1 MYFLW
6 VDFSKNKK
14 FNKAKNY
21 EILNIKVGQ
30 KHYTSYIFTTWYF
43 SHTGWSR
50 FQTDQST
57 KQNRHLI
64 QNFNAVF
71 NESFQAFFQQ
81 SSHCLCPALYLVH
94 TWLRPYQ
101 LPTISSLFCHNTYFY
116 WRDFLVVT
124 SRNGRGIPLSV
135 RLLQRMTSY
144 FWCSIDLLMIFFFV
158 SPLYTDPHEHFNSYT
173 LG

>member
-1 MYFLW
+1 MYLLW

-71 NESFQAFFQQ
+71 NESFQAFVSTKFP
-81 SSHCLCPALYLVH
+81 L
-94 TWLRPYQ
+94 
-101 LPTISSLFCHNTYFY
+101 SLFSTLSCSYLTTAISTSN
-116 WRDFLVVT
+116 DFLT
-124 SRNGRGIPLSV
+124 FLSQYLF
-135 RLLQRMTSY
+135 LLERFFGCNQSKWPWHT
-144 FWCSIDLLMIFFFV
+144 FECSVASED
-158 SPLYTDPHEHFNSYT
+158 D
-173 LG
+173 

>member
-71 NESFQAFFQQ
+71 NESFQAFVSTKFP
-81 SSHCLCPALYLVH
+81 L
-94 TWLRPYQ
+94 
-101 LPTISSLFCHNTYFY
+101 SLFSTLSCSYLTTAISTSN
-116 WRDFLVVT
+116 DFLT
-124 SRNGRGIPLSV
+124 FLSQYLF
-135 RLLQRMTSY
+135 LLERFFGCNQSKWPWRT
-144 FWCSIDLLMIFFFV
+144 FECSVASED
-158 SPLYTDPHEHFNSYT
+158 D
-173 LG
+173 

>member
-1 MYFLW
+1 MDECETFLPIVRADFNRKKIYFLW

-43 SHTGWSR
+43 SYTGWSR

-71 NESFQAFFQQ
+71 NESFQAFVSTKFP
-81 SSHCLCPALYLVH
+81 L
-94 TWLRPYQ
+94 
-101 LPTISSLFCHNTYFY
+101 SLFSTLSCSYLTTALSTSN
-116 WRDFLVVT
+116 DFLAF
-124 SRNGRGIPLSV
+124 LS
-135 RLLQRMTSY
+135 
-144 FWCSIDLLMIFFFV
+144 
-158 SPLYTDPHEHFNSYT
+158 
-173 LG
+173 